1 MLEVFRFE
9 DGFLRLL
16 ELVGQMSDLQLE
28 GLVLGLERLHMK
40 RLVEL
45 VGIN

>member
-1 MLEVFRFE
+1 VFEVFRFE

-16 ELVGQMSDLQLE
+16 ELVGQLSDLKLE
-28 GLVLGLERLHMK
+28 GLVSGLERLHMK

-45 VGIN
+45 VGID